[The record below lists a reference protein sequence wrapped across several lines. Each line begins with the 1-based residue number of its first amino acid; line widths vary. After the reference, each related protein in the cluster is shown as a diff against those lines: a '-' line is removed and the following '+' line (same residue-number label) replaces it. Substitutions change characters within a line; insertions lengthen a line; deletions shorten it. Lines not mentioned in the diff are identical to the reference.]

1 MDSDGNPKHSK
12 EIGKQ
17 KQNLKTVLN
26 EISKISTRHIKD
38 GKYEDGS
45 EFKRGQVKR
54 APERGTSDI
63 IPLKFQAVMDGI
75 GGVVIGSTF
84 KVNASRLPIV
94 YRKTKGKTIL
104 FICMTEDQSITAGQD
119 WTTSISGQ
127 LTILNDDPTL
137 QNTGAKK
144 AKGKGSGTGGG
155 SVGTGNG
162 DAGAPSGGGEKKNK
176 IAEEKTPTID
186 SQQQDIQEPTQQ
198 EEQLNK
204 QDQCPP
210 GYYFDEVIGE
220 QESGKEAKAKE
231 RYDKWREQAIKYA
244 DNLNGMD
251 ASYQAV
257 FEENNFAFGKLSSNQ
272 SYTIFYA
279 YFENA
284 IANAQS
290 IKNLSTWKGQNI
302 GPELEKLM
310 FEEYDRDPKVIKLP
324 NSNATKD
331 LEDIARTAQQVHNV
345 VDSKN
350 AENLRKKWKG
360 ATNFGLQTILDTKTA
375 GTFKA
380 NTANEEVILK
390 YKDYYAGEV
399 SEPTEPSNVVE
410 VYRSIEIISPSAI
423 EYLGGTLPNQPTPL
437 QEYVYEELSVSVFSD
452 LEGIKEEI
460 DILIEDF
467 ESDTGEEDNQQK
479 IEELRGNG
487 TQYVGIGTS
496 LDQSIASNKARADA
510 TDKVLQAAGVDSGNV
525 NGLIKVDEEVTL
537 NQSNNQYTATITFEL
552 Q

>member
-1 MDSDGNPKHSK
+1 MS
-12 EIGKQ
+12 
-17 KQNLKTVLN
+17 
-26 EISKISTRHIKD
+26 
-38 GKYEDGS
+38 
-45 EFKRGQVKR
+45 
-54 APERGTSDI
+54 
-63 IPLKFQAVMDGI
+63 
-75 GGVVIGSTF
+75 
-84 KVNASRLPIV
+84 
-94 YRKTKGKTIL
+94 
-104 FICMTEDQSITAGQD
+104 SI
-119 WTTSISGQ
+119 
-127 LTILNDDPTL
+127 
-137 QNTGAKK
+137 
-144 AKGKGSGTGGG
+144 
-155 SVGTGNG
+155 
-162 DAGAPSGGGEKKNK
+162 
-176 IAEEKTPTID
+176 
-186 SQQQDIQEPTQQ
+186 
-198 EEQLNK
+198 
-204 QDQCPP
+204 
-210 GYYFDEVIGE
+210 
-220 QESGKEAKAKE
+220 
-231 RYDKWREQAIKYA
+231 
-244 DNLNGMD
+244 NGM
-251 ASYQAV
+251 AYYTSNEAF
-257 FEENNFAFGKLSSNQ
+257 FEGKRSFGDLSGRQ
-272 SYTIFYA
+272 TYTIIYA

-284 IANAQS
+284 VAHAKL
-290 IKNLSTWKGQNI
+290 IKKLSTWDGQNI

-310 FEEYDRDPKVIKLP
+310 LEEYDRNPKGIKLP
-324 NSNATKD
+324 NSNILKGLDT
-331 LEDIARTAQQVHNV
+331 IAFNAQQVHNV
-345 VDSKN
+345 VDFKN
-350 AENLRKKWKG
+350 AEDLKKQWRTATQKG
-360 ATNFGLQTILDTKTA
+360 LEGILDAKTS
-375 GTFKA
+375 GKFKE